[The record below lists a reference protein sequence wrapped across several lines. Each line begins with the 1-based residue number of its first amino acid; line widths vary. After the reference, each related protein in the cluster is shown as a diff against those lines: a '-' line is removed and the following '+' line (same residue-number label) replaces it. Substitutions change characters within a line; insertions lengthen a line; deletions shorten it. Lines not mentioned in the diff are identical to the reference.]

1 MVSLSNHDGA
11 THGRIVTL
19 RSHCHPE
26 RSQCHLSVVEGRRTK
41 DDNARSPQTGKM
53 TTLAARADEL
63 RAQIEEANYR
73 YYALDDPQ
81 ITDAEF
87 DALLRELVELER
99 EYPELRTP
107 DSPTQRVGA
116 AASQRFAPYAHA
128 RPMLSLAN
136 AVSVDEL
143 RAFDERARKLAGA
156 AVEYVCELK
165 IDGLAIALD
174 YRDGLLTR
182 GGTRGDGRVGE
193 DVTANLRTI
202 RTIPLRL
209 RSTSFDPSTGSG
221 QAELRMTGFE
231 VRGEVYLRKSD
242 FERLNTERERES
254 LPAFANPRNA
264 ASGGVRQLDP
274 ALTAKRRLSFFAYQ
288 LAVDEGDRSAPKTQ
302 WDALA
307 RLRTLGFPVNPHV
320 HRAATLDEVIEYCTN
335 SERKRDSFDYEIDGV
350 VVKVND
356 FAQQE
361 RLGVVARDPRWA
373 IAFKFKPRE
382 ARTKLIDIA
391 ITVGRTGTLNPSA
404 VLAPVQIGGVTVK
417 SATLHNVDYIKN
429 NDIRIGDTV
438 LVTRAGD
445 VIPRVAGPVLSERTG
460 RERKFKMPQRCP
472 VCGSDVDHP
481 PDEAM
486 SRCTNAACP
495 AQAYERLRH
504 FASRGAMDI
513 EGIGDVLAQQL
524 TELNLVRDIADTYKL
539 NESALADV
547 PRMGKKSIENLL
559 RNIEASKQRGPA
571 RLLYGLGIRFVGTQT
586 AQILADDF
594 GTIDAMAAA
603 DEAELQ
609 RSEGIGPEVAR
620 SVALFFKQQPNREMI
635 ERLREAGVV
644 MSAPKRVKTG
654 GALSGKSFV
663 LTGTL
668 PNLTREAAAEMIVAA
683 GGKVTG
689 SVSKKTDYVVAG
701 SEPGSKLTKAE
712 QLGIDI
718 LDESGLQALLE

>member
-1 MVSLSNHDGA
+1 MSSG
-11 THGRIVTL
+11 T
-19 RSHCHPE
+19 
-26 RSQCHLSVVEGRRTK
+26 
-41 DDNARSPQTGKM
+41 
-53 TTLAARADEL
+53 ARADEL

-87 DALLRELVELER
+87 DALLRELVEFER
-99 EYPELRTP
+99 AHPELQTP
-107 DSPTQRVGA
+107 DSPTQRVGTV
-116 AASQRFAPYAHA
+116 ASQRFGPYAHA

-156 AVEYVCELK
+156 GVEYVCELK

-174 YRDGLLTR
+174 YRDGSLTR

-193 DVTANLRTI
+193 DVTPNLRTI
-202 RTIPLRL
+202 KTIPLRL
-209 RSTSFDPSTGSG
+209 RPTGS
-221 QAELRMTGFE
+221 APKFVE

-242 FERLNTERERES
+242 FERLNGEREREG

-274 ALTAKRRLSFFAYQ
+274 ALTANRRLSFFAYQ

-302 WDALA
+302 WDALE
-307 RLRTLGFPVNPHV
+307 RLRSLGLPVNPHV
-320 HRAATLDEVIEYCTN
+320 RRAATLDEVIEYCTD
-335 SERKRDSFDYEIDGV
+335 SEGKRDSFDYEIDGV
-350 VVKVND
+350 VIKVND

-382 ARTKLIDIA
+382 ARTKLVDIA

-404 VLAPVQIGGVTVK
+404 VLTPVQIGGVTVK

-445 VIPRVAGPVLSERTG
+445 VIPRVVGPILSERTG

-486 SRCTNAACP
+486 ARCTNAACP

-539 NESALADV
+539 NETALADV

-586 AQILADDF
+586 AEILVDDL
-594 GTIDAMAAA
+594 GTIDAIA
-603 DEAELQ
+603 DADGETLQ

-654 GALSGKSFV
+654 EALRGKTFV

-668 PNLTREAAAEMIVAA
+668 PNLTREEATEMIVAA

-701 SEPGSKLTKAE
+701 SEPGSKLAKAE
-712 QLGIDI
+712 KLGIDI
-718 LDESGLQALLE
+718 LDEPALQALLA

>member
-1 MVSLSNHDGA
+1 
-11 THGRIVTL
+11 L
-19 RSHCHPE
+19 RS
-26 RSQCHLSVVEGRRTK
+26 
-41 DDNARSPQTGKM
+41 
-53 TTLAARADEL
+53 
-63 RAQIEEANYR
+63 
-73 YYALDDPQ
+73 
-81 ITDAEF
+81 
-87 DALLRELVELER
+87 
-99 EYPELRTP
+99 
-107 DSPTQRVGA
+107 
-116 AASQRFAPYAHA
+116 
-128 RPMLSLAN
+128 
-136 AVSVDEL
+136 
-143 RAFDERARKLAGA
+143 
-156 AVEYVCELK
+156 
-165 IDGLAIALD
+165 
-174 YRDGLLTR
+174 
-182 GGTRGDGRVGE
+182 
-193 DVTANLRTI
+193 
-202 RTIPLRL
+202 
-209 RSTSFDPSTGSG
+209 
-221 QAELRMTGFE
+221 
-231 VRGEVYLRKSD
+231 
-242 FERLNTERERES
+242 
-254 LPAFANPRNA
+254 
-264 ASGGVRQLDP
+264 
-274 ALTAKRRLSFFAYQ
+274 
-288 LAVDEGDRSAPKTQ
+288 
-302 WDALA
+302 
-307 RLRTLGFPVNPHV
+307 LGFPVNPHV
-320 HRAATLDEVIEYCTN
+320 HRAATLDEVIEYCMN
-335 SERKRDSFDYEIDGV
+335 SEKKRDSFDYEIDGV

-373 IAFKFKPRE
+373 IAFKFRPRE
-382 ARTKLIDIA
+382 GRTKLVDIA

-404 VLAPVQIGGVTVK
+404 VLTPVQIGGVTVK
-417 SATLHNVDYIKN
+417 SATLHNVDYIEN

-445 VIPRVAGPVLSERTG
+445 VIPRVVGPVLSERTG
-460 RERKFKMPQRCP
+460 CERKFKMPQRCP

-513 EGIGDVLAQQL
+513 EGIGDVMAQQL

-547 PRMGKKSIENLL
+547 PRMGKKSVENLL

-586 AQILADDF
+586 AQILVDDF
-594 GTIDAMAAA
+594 GTIDAIAGA
-603 DEAELQ
+603 DEQTLQ

-620 SVALFFKQQPNREMI
+620 SVALFFKQEPNREMI